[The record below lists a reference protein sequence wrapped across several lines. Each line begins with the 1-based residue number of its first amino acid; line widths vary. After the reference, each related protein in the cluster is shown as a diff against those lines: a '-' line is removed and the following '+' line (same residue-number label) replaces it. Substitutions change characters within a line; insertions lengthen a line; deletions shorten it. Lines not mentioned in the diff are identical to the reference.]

1 MTLIRKWALKVS
13 SAVVRY
19 ASPGCKE
26 WAEGLAREV
35 DFIEGDW
42 AALSWAIGSTRVL
55 LDRRQGSAGAKV
67 PFKIPGAGEWI
78 FWLMC
83 FSQLFSNCCVAIRST
98 YEPER
103 IGSALIA
110 SGWLYWGASSVLAW
124 FQERRSPPRYE
135 VEATLLFS
143 RAKLERR
150 LKRFRSVRR
159 WFPVLATIAIC
170 SGLVL
175 NIEGAFAGLH
185 HVFSGVVIAGG
196 LFAIRLE
203 CLDSP
208 SKIEHRISLINRLIA
223 QKRAEVND

>member
-1 MTLIRKWALKVS
+1 MTLVREWALKVS

-26 WAEGLAREV
+26 WAEGLAREI

-42 AALSWAIGSTRVL
+42 AALGWAIGSTRVL
-55 LDRRQGSAGAKV
+55 LDRRQGAAGAKD
-67 PFKIPGAGEWI
+67 PFKPPVADWV
-78 FWLMC
+78 FWLMY
-83 FSQLFSNCCVAIRST
+83 FGQFFSNCLAAIRST
-98 YEPER
+98 DEAER
-103 IGSALIA
+103 LSSALIA

-124 FQERRSPPRYE
+124 FQERRSPPRHE
-135 VEATLLFS
+135 VEASLLFT
-143 RAKLERR
+143 RATLERR

-175 NIEGAFAGLH
+175 KFEDAFGGVH

-196 LFAIRLE
+196 LFAIRLQ

-208 SKIEHRISLINRLIA
+208 SKIERRIFSINRLIA
-223 QKRAEVND
+223 RERAQVND